1 MADMVSAL
9 TGIGGALLGTAV
21 GAFVTHF
28 LQRRNASLA
37 RLHEERIS
45 AYVAFAE
52 AVMEFRRELM
62 DRWFVERD
70 GAVHDSTPVYSARS
84 TMWTAYYRVVLLAGD
99 EDIRQ
104 SATTAR
110 ETVSSIKKAGNMD
123 TMKER
128 SDLTREAV
136 RRFVDRART
145 EVSR

>member
-1 MADMVSAL
+1 MADMVSVL

-62 DRWFVERD
+62 DRWFV
-70 GAVHDSTPVYSARS
+70 
-84 TMWTAYYRVVLLAGD
+84 
-99 EDIRQ
+99 
-104 SATTAR
+104 
-110 ETVSSIKKAGNMD
+110 
-123 TMKER
+123 
-128 SDLTREAV
+128 
-136 RRFVDRART
+136 
-145 EVSR
+145 